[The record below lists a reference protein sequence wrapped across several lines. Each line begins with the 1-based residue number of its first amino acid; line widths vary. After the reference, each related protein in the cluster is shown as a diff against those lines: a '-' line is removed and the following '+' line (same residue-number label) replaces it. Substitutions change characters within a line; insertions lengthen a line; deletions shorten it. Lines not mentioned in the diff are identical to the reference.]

1 MKMLIQITFNN
12 GLGNLYCGIV
22 DVLHYVKTHKELGY
36 KAELIFASNGNSG
49 GNKYID
55 NVSLDEIFDIND
67 FDVFENIRNVHSSI
81 STKTFE
87 DYHYHSTQYGP
98 DYPGAHWWDVFY
110 DTPPKIEIPKP
121 AHNVERLLTKE
132 QLPEF
137 LPKLN
142 KIVYDKVDLILSEK
156 QIDGVIQV
164 RHLDYHINPSDDF
177 KNLVDK
183 LYERVTKSNLTYY
196 LTSNNQ
202 YLIDKLS
209 GLPNIVIYKYKNLD
223 ILPNDHNYFM
233 THKHVSRDILLERL
247 YDNLCEM
254 VLLEKFNKVYHYT
267 SFSWISTF
275 LYYSRAKNPVQHVI
289 DIKQDLT
296 LIE

>member
-12 GLGNLYCGIV
+12 GLGNLYCGVV
-22 DVLHYVKTHKELGY
+22 DVLHYVKQHKELGY
-36 KAELIFASNGNSG
+36 DAELIFASNGSSG

-55 NVSLDEIFDIND
+55 SVTIDEIFDIND
-67 FDVFENIRNVHSSI
+67 FVIFDNVRNIKHSINDKSFEGY
-81 STKTFE
+81 T
-87 DYHYHSTQYGP
+87 YHSTQYGP

-110 DTPPKIEIPKP
+110 DVLPDVEIPKP
-121 AHNVERLLTKE
+121 AHNMERLLTNE
-132 QLPEF
+132 QVPEF

-142 KIVYDKVDLILSEK
+142 KIVYDKVELVLSKK

-177 KNLVDK
+177 KNLVDNLHK
-183 LYERVTKSNLTYY
+183 RVSSSKLTYY

-202 YLIDKLS
+202 FLIDKLS
-209 GLPNIVIYKYKNLD
+209 DLPNIVLYNYNNLD

-233 THKHVSRDILLERL
+233 THSHINRDILLERL

-254 VLLEKFNKVYHYT
+254 VLLENFNKIYHYT

-275 LYYSRAKNPVQHVI
+275 LFYSRAINPKQSII
-289 DIKQDLT
+289 DIKHDLT